1 MRSHIWASQN
11 RFFFS
16 IYTFLSDTSIVKYRT
31 CLFIPMYIIIRIKN
45 KNTICFQEDFEMND
59 VVKYLQECGTFYLAT
74 VEGDQPHVRP
84 FGAVCEFEGKLYIV
98 TNNKKDVYN
107 QMKVNGKVE
116 MCGMNKGTW
125 IRVKGAVKEDT
136 RREARVA
143 MMEANKNALQSMYT
157 VDDNLMTV
165 FVFESGIATIYSFT
179 EEPKVI
185 NL

>member
-1 MRSHIWASQN
+1 
-11 RFFFS
+11 
-16 IYTFLSDTSIVKYRT
+16 
-31 CLFIPMYIIIRIKN
+31 
-45 KNTICFQEDFEMND
+45 MND

-143 MMEANKNALQSMYT
+143 MM
-157 VDDNLMTV
+157 V
-165 FVFESGIATIYSFT
+165 FVFESVIATIYSFT

>member
-1 MRSHIWASQN
+1 
-11 RFFFS
+11 
-16 IYTFLSDTSIVKYRT
+16 
-31 CLFIPMYIIIRIKN
+31 
-45 KNTICFQEDFEMND
+45 MND
-59 VVKYLQECGTFYLAT
+59 VVKYLQECGTFYFAT